1 MCLQVRDLTSLQY
14 MMDNLRDCREN
25 ESKHSTQIR
34 KLIASFDLLTRYLPE
49 GVMSADELDCTNV
62 LETTYKKL
70 SDHCEDA
77 SQDVA
82 NMQAGFKKGLLKD
95 VVDFQGD
102 MKRFRDEWLT
112 KVCERGCYFFWGGVV
127 HFLVALLY
135 IREAPLSF
143 SLSASLSLSPEAAL
157 HASVAVLNFLTIA
170 FSRAVFTRSH
180 IF

>member
-14 MMDNLRDCREN
+14 MMDNLKDCREN

-102 MKRFRDEWLT
+102 MKRFRDEWLA

>member
-112 KVCERGCYFFWGGVV
+112 KVCERGCYFFWGG
-127 HFLVALLY
+127 
-135 IREAPLSF
+135 SF
-143 SLSASLSLSPEAAL
+143 ISLSHCCILGKRLCLSPSLLLSLFLLKL
-157 HASVAVLNFLTIA
+157 HCTHLWQF
-170 FSRAVFTRSH
+170 
-180 IF
+180 

>member
-1 MCLQVRDLTSLQY
+1 MRDLTSLQY
-14 MMDNLRDCREN
+14 MMNNLKECREN

-34 KLIASFDLLTRYLPE
+34 KLIASFELLTRYLPE
-49 GVMSADELDCTNV
+49 GVMSAEELDCTNV

-112 KVCERGCYFFWGGVV
+112 KVKG
-127 HFLVALLY
+127 LLY
-135 IREAPLSF
+135 LACCCFQFVCAYFTYRIRIAPIPLDSWYRIF
-143 SLSASLSLSPEAAL
+143 
-157 HASVAVLNFLTIA
+157 
-170 FSRAVFTRSH
+170 RAVCFEVSSFLWRFLLYTCAHLRMLY
-180 IF
+180 